1 MTTVLP
7 NGELQS
13 NPKIAYNKGY
23 EHGRADEQLR
33 SIESAKEQAKEY
45 RVALEEAKADG
56 AREFAE
62 WLKDRHVMNFCNIE
76 PKHCE
81 VHQEAYCKFIDDVLA
96 EYEKE
101 RNLWPE
107 KK

>member
-45 RVALEEAKADG
+45 RVALEKAKADG
-56 AREFAE
+56 AREFLAWYSGGE
-62 WLKDRHVMNFCNIE
+62 TMPSFGRYARCN
-76 PKHCE
+76 
-81 VHQEAYCKFIDDVLA
+81 IDDVIA
-96 EYEKE
+96 EWQKGEE
-101 RNLWPE
+101 
-107 KK
+107 